1 MEIWLR
7 PNDGWKDI
15 ETDKV
20 DRVFSEHATQEHLRA
35 VDGVLYQG
43 ARVLGAHVI
52 INDGATQND
61 GIAHMGTVDWIMV
74 ECETWS
80 MIPLEN
86 LIAHRSGSH
95 TKIAA
100 VINTP
105 LEAQGAGFAL
115 EQGVDALVIS
125 SEPAMLEAAL
135 SVKAQRLERLEPGQS
150 LETAAVDT
158 LKLAPLSIKSVEQA
172 GLGDR
177 YCLDFLSSFS
187 QGEGIL
193 VGSSARTLFLVHS
206 ETIPSTFVPTRPFRV
221 NAGAPHTYVMMGD
234 STTKYMAELEAGD
247 SVLAVSTSGETR
259 KVVLGRIKI
268 EQRPMVKIT
277 GKNVNN
283 LHQNDNTS
291 HVFMQQAETVRLVS
305 EHLHAVAVTELQPG
319 QIILGW
325 EGHDARHV
333 GVPIQG
339 GIEER

>member
-7 PNDGWKDI
+7 QRDGG
-15 ETDKV
+15 TDPAIDEV
-20 DRVFSEHATQEHLRA
+20 DRIFSNDTAPTHLRV
-35 VDGVLYQG
+35 VDGVLYEGEQ
-43 ARVLGAHVI
+43 VLGAHVI
-52 INDGATQND
+52 INDGTTQND

-125 SEPAMLEAAL
+125 SEPTMLEAAL
-135 SVKAQRLERLEPGQS
+135 SVKAQRLERQEVDHAVDSTAMQS
-150 LETAAVDT
+150 LQ
-158 LKLAPLSIKSVEQA
+158 LAPLSVQSVEQA

-221 NAGAPHTYVMMGD
+221 NAGAAHAYVMMSDG
-234 STTKYMAELEAGD
+234 STKYMAELEAGD
-247 SVLAVSTSGETR
+247 NVLAVSTSGETR
-259 KVVLGRIKI
+259 KFVLGRVKI

-277 GKNVNN
+277 GRKTNI
-283 LHQNDNTS
+283 LQQNDNTS

-319 QIILGW
+319 QRILGW

-333 GVPIQG
+333 GVPVQG

>member
-7 PNDGWKDI
+7 QRVG
-15 ETDKV
+15 ETDIALDEV
-20 DRVFSEHATQEHLRA
+20 DRIFSNDTAQGHLR
-35 VDGVLYQG
+35 VEGGVLYQG
-43 ARVLGAHVI
+43 EQVLGAHI
-52 INDGATQND
+52 IVKDGETQND
-61 GIAHMGTVDWIMV
+61 GKAHMGTVDWIMV

-100 VINTP
+100 VINAP

-125 SEPAMLEAAL
+125 SEPAILEAAL
-135 SVKAQRLERLEPGQS
+135 SVKAQRLERVEV
-150 LETAAVDT
+150 EHAVDST
-158 LKLAPLSIKSVEQA
+158 AMHSVQLVPLEVQVVEQA

-177 YCLDFLSSFS
+177 YCLDFLSCFAES
-187 QGEGIL
+187 EGIL

-221 NAGAPHTYVMMGD
+221 NAGAPHAYVMMSDG
-234 STTKYMAELEAGD
+234 STKYMAELQSGD

-259 KVVLGRIKI
+259 EVLLGRVKI

-277 GKNVNN
+277 GKKINK
-283 LHQNDNTS
+283 LQQNDNIS
-291 HVFMQQAETVRLVS
+291 HVFMQQAETVRLIS

-319 QIILGW
+319 QLILGW

-339 GIEER
+339 DIEER

>member
-7 PNDGWKDI
+7 RNDGDTNASI
-15 ETDKV
+15 EGV
-20 DRVFSEHATQEHLRA
+20 DRVFSTDTKEAHLR
-35 VDGVLYQG
+35 VENGVLYEG
-43 ARVLGAHVI
+43 KNVLGAHLVI
-52 INDGATQND
+52 KDGTTQND

-100 VINTP
+100 VINAP

-125 SEPAMLEAAL
+125 SEPSMVEASL
-135 SVKAQRLERLEPGQS
+135 SVKTQRLERFEQDHAVETTALGS
-150 LETAAVDT
+150 LQLVPMTVQ
-158 LKLAPLSIKSVEQA
+158 SVELA

-193 VGSSARTLFLVHS
+193 VGSSARCLFLIHS

-221 NAGAPHTYVMMGD
+221 NAGAPHAYVMMSNG
-234 STTKYMAELEAGD
+234 STKYMAELNSGD
-247 SVLAVSTSGETR
+247 SLLAVSAQGKTR
-259 KVVLGRIKI
+259 HVVLGRVKI

-277 GKNVNN
+277 GQNIID
-283 LHQNDNTS
+283 LRQNDNKS
-291 HVFMQQAETVRLVS
+291 HIFMQQAETVRLIS
-305 EHLHAVAVTELQPG
+305 EQSHAVAVTELQTG
-319 QIILGW
+319 QLILGW
-325 EGHDARHV
+325 EGHEARHA
-333 GVPIQG
+333 GVPVRG
-339 GIEER
+339 DIEER

>member
-7 PNDGWKDI
+7 PNDGERDA

-20 DRVFSEHATQEHLRA
+20 DRVFSENATQEHLRA

-43 ARVLGAHVI
+43 ERVLGAHVI
-52 INDGATQND
+52 INDGATQDD

-135 SVKAQRLERLEPGQS
+135 SVKAQRLERLEPNKS
-150 LETAAVDT
+150 LEAAVVDS
-158 LKLAPLSIKSVEQA
+158 LQLAPLSVQSVEQA

-234 STTKYMAELEAGD
+234 GTTKYMAELEAGD
-247 SVLAVSTSGETR
+247 NVLAVSTSGETR
-259 KVVLGRIKI
+259 KVVLGRVKI

-277 GKNVNN
+277 GRKINI
-283 LHQNDNTS
+283 LQQNDNTS

-319 QIILGW
+319 QLILGW

>member
-7 PNDGWKDI
+7 QRTGEMDI
-15 ETDKV
+15 ALDEV
-20 DRVFSEHATQEHLRA
+20 DRIVSDDTTPTHLRI

-43 ARVLGAHVI
+43 EQVLGAHI
-52 INDGATQND
+52 IVKDGETQND
-61 GIAHMGTVDWIMV
+61 GMAHMGTVDWIMV

-100 VINTP
+100 VINAP

-135 SVKAQRLERLEPGQS
+135 SVKAQRLERVEV
-150 LETAAVDT
+150 EHAVDST
-158 LKLAPLSIKSVEQA
+158 AMHSVQLVPLEVQVVEQA

-177 YCLDFLSSFS
+177 YCLDFLSSFA

-221 NAGAPHTYVMMGD
+221 NAGAPHAYVMMSDG
-234 STTKYMAELEAGD
+234 STKYMAELQSGD

-259 KVVLGRIKI
+259 EVLLGRVKI

-277 GKNVNN
+277 GKNINK
-283 LHQNDNTS
+283 LQQNDNIS
-291 HVFMQQAETVRLVS
+291 HVFMQQAETVRLIS

-319 QIILGW
+319 QLILGW

-339 GIEER
+339 DIEER

>member
-7 PNDGWKDI
+7 PNDGERDA

-20 DRVFSEHATQEHLRA
+20 DRVFSENATQEHLRA

-43 ARVLGAHVI
+43 ERVLGAHVI
-52 INDGATQND
+52 INDGATQDD

-135 SVKAQRLERLEPGQS
+135 SVKAQRLERHEPDQS
-150 LETAAVDT
+150 FETAAVDS
-158 LKLAPLSIKSVEQA
+158 LQLAPLSVESVEQA

-234 STTKYMAELEAGD
+234 GTTKYIAELEAGD
-247 SVLAVSTSGETR
+247 SILGVSTSGGTR
-259 KVVLGRIKI
+259 KIVLGRVKI

-277 GKNVNN
+277 GRKINI
-283 LHQNDNTS
+283 LQQNDNTS

-319 QIILGW
+319 QLILGW

>member
-7 PNDGWKDI
+7 PIDGNLSTSFDGI
-15 ETDKV
+15 
-20 DRVFSEHATQEHLRA
+20 DRVFSADAKEAHLQ
-35 VDGVLYQG
+35 VKEGVLYQG
-43 ARVLGAHVI
+43 KNVLGAHLVI
-52 INDGATQND
+52 KDGATQND

-100 VINTP
+100 VINAP
-105 LEAQGAGFAL
+105 LEAQGAAFAL

-125 SEPAMLEAAL
+125 SEPSLVEAAL
-135 SVKAQRLERLEPGQS
+135 SVKTQRLERFEEDHAVEMTALGS
-150 LETAAVDT
+150 LQLV
-158 LKLAPLSIKSVEQA
+158 PLVVQSVELA

-221 NAGAPHTYVMMGD
+221 NAGAPHAYVMMSDG
-234 STTKYMAELEAGD
+234 STKYMAELNSGD
-247 SVLAVSTSGETR
+247 SLLAVSAQGNTR
-259 KVVLGRIKI
+259 QVVLGRIKI

-277 GKNVNN
+277 GKNIIN
-283 LHQNDNTS
+283 LHKNDNKC
-291 HVFMQQAETVRLVS
+291 HIFMQQAETVRLIS
-305 EHLHAVAVTELQPG
+305 EHSHPVAVTELQTG
-319 QIILGW
+319 QLILGW

-333 GVPIQG
+333 GVPIRG
-339 GIEER
+339 DIEER

>member
-7 PNDGWKDI
+7 QHDGSSSLPVSG
-15 ETDKV
+15 V
-20 DRVFSEHATQEHLRA
+20 DRLLSLSGATDQLH
-35 VDGVLYQG
+35 VQSGVLYDG
-43 ARVLGAHVI
+43 RTVLGAHVVVK
-52 INDGATQND
+52 DGETQNI
-61 GIAHMGTVDWIMV
+61 GIAHMGTVDWILV

-86 LIAHRSGSH
+86 LIAHRGGSH

-100 VINTP
+100 IINTP

-115 EQGVDALVIS
+115 EQGVDALVVANEAS
-125 SEPAMLEAAL
+125 VLEAAL
-135 SVKAQRLERLEPGQS
+135 SVKAQRLERMEDSIAVKTQVSSNLE
-150 LETAAVDT
+150 LI
-158 LKLAPLSIKSVEQA
+158 PLTVQSVEQA

-221 NAGAPHTYVMMGD
+221 NAGAPHAYVMMADG
-234 STTKYMAELEAGD
+234 TTKYMAELEAGD
-247 SVLAVSTSGETR
+247 SILAVSTSGVGR
-259 KVVLGRIKI
+259 SVVLGRIKI
-268 EQRPMVKIT
+268 EQRPMVKIV
-277 GKNVNN
+277 GKNAKNFQ
-283 LHQNDNTS
+283 QNDNTC
-291 HVFMQQAETVRLVS
+291 HLFIQQAETVRLLS
-305 EHLHAVAVTELQPG
+305 EQSSAIAVTELHPG
-319 QIILGW
+319 QIVLGW
-325 EGHDARHV
+325 EGHDARHI

>member
-7 PNDGWKDI
+7 PNDGEKDA
-15 ETDKV
+15 ETGKV
-20 DRVFSEHATQEHLRA
+20 DRVFSEGATHDHLRA

-43 ARVLGAHVI
+43 ERVLGAHVI
-52 INDGATQND
+52 IDDGATQND

-135 SVKAQRLERLEPGQS
+135 SVKAQRLERHEPDQS
-150 LETAAVDT
+150 FETAAVDS
-158 LKLAPLSIKSVEQA
+158 LQLAPLSVESVEQA

-234 STTKYMAELEAGD
+234 GTTKYIAELEAGD
-247 SVLAVSTSGETR
+247 SILGVSTSGETR
-259 KVVLGRIKI
+259 KIVLGRVKI

-277 GKNVNN
+277 GRKINI
-283 LHQNDNTS
+283 LQQNDNTS

-319 QIILGW
+319 QRILGW

-333 GVPIQG
+333 GVPIQA

>member
-7 PNDGWKDI
+7 PNDGGMDAG
-15 ETDKV
+15 TGKV
-20 DRVFSEHATQEHLRA
+20 DRVFSEDATQEHLRA

-43 ARVLGAHVI
+43 KRVLGAHVI
-52 INDGATQND
+52 INDGTTQND
-61 GIAHMGTVDWIMV
+61 GITHMGTVDWIMV

-125 SEPAMLEAAL
+125 SEPALLEAAL
-135 SVKAQRLERLEPGQS
+135 SVKAQRLERHEVDH
-150 LETAAVDT
+150 TVDT
-158 LKLAPLSIKSVEQA
+158 TALQSVRLVPLAVQSVEQA

-234 STTKYMAELEAGD
+234 GTTKYMAELEAGD
-247 SVLAVSTSGETR
+247 NVLAVSTAGDTR
-259 KVVLGRIKI
+259 RVVLGRIKI

-277 GKNVNN
+277 GKNINK
-283 LHQNDNTS
+283 LQQNDNIS

-305 EHLHAVAVTELQPG
+305 EHLRAVAVTELQTG
-319 QIILGW
+319 QLILGW
-325 EGHDARHV
+325 VGHDARHV
-333 GVPIQG
+333 GVPIQE

>member
-7 PNDGWKDI
+7 PNDGD
-15 ETDKV
+15 TAAV
-20 DRVFSEHATQEHLRA
+20 DSGIDRTFSADGGGVHLR
-35 VDGVLYQG
+35 VEEGVLYQG
-43 ARVLGAHVI
+43 ESVLGAHVVI
-52 INDGATQND
+52 KDGATQNE
-61 GIAHMGTVDWIMV
+61 GITHMGTVDWIMV

-100 VINTP
+100 VINAP

-125 SEPAMLEAAL
+125 DDPSMVEAAL
-135 SVKAQRLERLEPGQS
+135 SVKAQRSERIERTPAVEMAAFQRLS
-150 LETAAVDT
+150 LVQ
-158 LKLAPLSIKSVEQA
+158 LAIQSVEQA

-177 YCLDFLSSFS
+177 YCLDFISSFS

-221 NAGAPHTYVMMGD
+221 NAGAPHAYVMMSDG
-234 STTKYMAELEAGD
+234 STKYMAELNSGD
-247 SVLAVSTSGETR
+247 SLLAVTTMGETR
-259 KVVLGRIKI
+259 SVVLGRVKI
-268 EQRPMVKIT
+268 EQRPMVKISGT
-277 GKNVNN
+277 NVNN
-283 LHQNDNTS
+283 LQPNDNTS
-291 HVFMQQAETVRLVS
+291 HIFMQQAETVRLIS
-305 EHLHAVAVTELQPG
+305 EHLHAVAVTELLPG
-319 QIILGW
+319 QLILGW

-339 GIEER
+339 DIVER

>member
-7 PNDGWKDI
+7 QRDGGADLAMD
-15 ETDKV
+15 EV
-20 DRVFSEHATQEHLRA
+20 DRIFSDDTTPTHLRV

-43 ARVLGAHVI
+43 EQVLGAHVI
-52 INDGATQND
+52 INDGTTQND
-61 GIAHMGTVDWIMV
+61 GITHMGTVDWIMV
-74 ECETWS
+74 ECKTWS

-135 SVKAQRLERLEPGQS
+135 SVKAQRLERQEVDHAVDSTAMQS
-150 LETAAVDT
+150 LQ
-158 LKLAPLSIKSVEQA
+158 LAPLSVQSVEQA

-187 QGEGIL
+187 AGEGIL

-221 NAGAPHTYVMMGD
+221 NAGAPHAYVMMSDG
-234 STTKYMAELEAGD
+234 STKYMAELQSGD
-247 SVLAVSTSGETR
+247 GVLAVSSSGETR
-259 KVVLGRIKI
+259 KVVLGRVKI

-277 GKNVNN
+277 GKKINI

-319 QIILGW
+319 QLILGW

-333 GVPIQG
+333 GVPVQG

>member
-7 PNDGWKDI
+7 QRIG
-15 ETDKV
+15 ETDIALDEV
-20 DRVFSEHATQEHLRA
+20 DRIVSDDTTPTHLRI

-43 ARVLGAHVI
+43 EQVLGAHVI
-52 INDGATQND
+52 INDGGTQND

-135 SVKAQRLERLEPGQS
+135 SVKAQRLERLEPDQS
-150 LETAAVDT
+150 FETAAVDS
-158 LKLAPLSIKSVEQA
+158 LQLAPLSVESVEQA

-234 STTKYMAELEAGD
+234 GTTKYISELEAGD
-247 SVLAVSTSGETR
+247 SILGVSTSGETR
-259 KVVLGRIKI
+259 KIVLGRVKI

-277 GKNVNN
+277 GRKINI
-283 LHQNDNTS
+283 LQQNDNTS

-319 QIILGW
+319 QRILGW

>member
-7 PNDGWKDI
+7 PNDGDTNASI
-15 ETDKV
+15 EGV
-20 DRVFSEHATQEHLRA
+20 DRVFSTDTKEAHLR
-35 VDGVLYQG
+35 VENGVLYEG
-43 ARVLGAHVI
+43 KNVLGAHLVI
-52 INDGATQND
+52 KDGTTQND

-100 VINTP
+100 VINAP

-125 SEPAMLEAAL
+125 SEPSMVEASL
-135 SVKAQRLERLEPGQS
+135 SVKTQRLERFEQDHAVETTALGS
-150 LETAAVDT
+150 LQLVPMTVQ
-158 LKLAPLSIKSVEQA
+158 SVELA

-193 VGSSARTLFLVHS
+193 VGSSARCLFLIHS

-221 NAGAPHTYVMMGD
+221 NAGAPHAYVMMSNG
-234 STTKYMAELEAGD
+234 STKYMAELNSGD
-247 SVLAVSTSGETR
+247 SLLAVSAQGKTR
-259 KVVLGRIKI
+259 HVVLGRVKI

-277 GKNVNN
+277 GQNIID
-283 LHQNDNTS
+283 LRQNDNKS
-291 HVFMQQAETVRLVS
+291 HIFMQQAETVRLIS
-305 EHLHAVAVTELQPG
+305 EQSHAVAVTELQTG
-319 QIILGW
+319 QLILGW
-325 EGHDARHV
+325 EGHEARHA
-333 GVPIQG
+333 GVPVRG
-339 GIEER
+339 DIEER

>member
-7 PNDGWKDI
+7 RNDGDTNASI
-15 ETDKV
+15 EGV
-20 DRVFSEHATQEHLRA
+20 DRVFSTDTKEAHLR
-35 VDGVLYQG
+35 VENGVLYEG
-43 ARVLGAHVI
+43 KNVLGAHLVI
-52 INDGATQND
+52 KDGTTQND

-100 VINTP
+100 VINAP

-125 SEPAMLEAAL
+125 SEPSMVEAAL
-135 SVKAQRLERLEPGQS
+135 SVKTQRLERFEQDHAVETTALGS
-150 LETAAVDT
+150 LQLVPMTVQ
-158 LKLAPLSIKSVEQA
+158 SVELA

-193 VGSSARTLFLVHS
+193 VGSSARCLFLIHS

-221 NAGAPHTYVMMGD
+221 NAGAPHAYVMMSNG
-234 STTKYMAELEAGD
+234 STKYMAELNSGD
-247 SVLAVSTSGETR
+247 SLLAVSAQGKTR
-259 KVVLGRIKI
+259 HVVLGRVKI

-277 GKNVNN
+277 GQNIID
-283 LHQNDNTS
+283 LRQNDNKS
-291 HVFMQQAETVRLVS
+291 HIFMQQAETVRLIS
-305 EHLHAVAVTELQPG
+305 EQSHAVAVTELQTG
-319 QIILGW
+319 QLILGW
-325 EGHDARHV
+325 EGHEARHA
-333 GVPIQG
+333 GVPVRG
-339 GIEER
+339 DIEER

>member
-7 PNDGWKDI
+7 PNDGEKDA
-15 ETDKV
+15 ETGKV
-20 DRVFSEHATQEHLRA
+20 DRVFSEGATQDHLRA

-43 ARVLGAHVI
+43 ERVLGAHVI
-52 INDGATQND
+52 INDGTTQND

-74 ECETWS
+74 ECKTWS

-135 SVKAQRLERLEPGQS
+135 SVKAQRLERHEPDQS
-150 LETAAVDT
+150 FETAAVDS
-158 LKLAPLSIKSVEQA
+158 LQLAPLSVESEQA

-187 QGEGIL
+187 
-193 VGSSARTLFLVHS
+193 ARRGNPRRLKCTHPLSRSQRNHPLHVCANASVPSQCWGTSYLRDDGRRYNEVHRR
-206 ETIPSTFVPTRPFRV
+206 T
-221 NAGAPHTYVMMGD
+221 
-234 STTKYMAELEAGD
+234 
-247 SVLAVSTSGETR
+247 
-259 KVVLGRIKI
+259 
-268 EQRPMVKIT
+268 
-277 GKNVNN
+277 
-283 LHQNDNTS
+283 
-291 HVFMQQAETVRLVS
+291 
-305 EHLHAVAVTELQPG
+305 
-319 QIILGW
+319 
-325 EGHDARHV
+325 
-333 GVPIQG
+333 
-339 GIEER
+339 

>member
-7 PNDGWKDI
+7 QRDG
-15 ETDKV
+15 ETDINLDEV
-20 DRVFSEHATQEHLRA
+20 DRIFSNDSPQAHLR
-35 VDGVLYQG
+35 VEDGVLYQG
-43 ARVLGAHVI
+43 EQVLGAHVI
-52 INDGATQND
+52 VKDGETQND
-61 GIAHMGTVDWIMV
+61 GKAHMGTVDWIMV

-100 VINTP
+100 VINAP

-125 SEPAMLEAAL
+125 SKPAMLEAAL

-150 LETAAVDT
+150 FETAAMDSLRLT
-158 LKLAPLSIKSVEQA
+158 PLSVQSVEQA

-177 YCLDFLSSFS
+177 YCLDFLSSFA
-187 QGEGIL
+187 QREGIL

-221 NAGAPHTYVMMGD
+221 NAGAPHAYVMMSDG
-234 STTKYMAELEAGD
+234 STKYMAELQSGD

-259 KVVLGRIKI
+259 EVVLGRIKI

-277 GKNVNN
+277 GKNMNK
-283 LHQNDNTS
+283 LQQNDNIS
-291 HVFMQQAETVRLVS
+291 HVFMQQAETVRLIS
-305 EHLHAVAVTELQPG
+305 EHLQAVAVTELQPG
-319 QIILGW
+319 QLILGW

-339 GIEER
+339 DIEER